1 MENHH
6 SSSDDEEQLTVRK
19 FHCTINCFHKKN
31 DDLSVEKEKKV
42 KRRRSSSIKLKN
54 LVPKLKPIN
63 TVLCPS
69 PIELN
74 QKVPH
79 PPPVLLR
86 TQFALLSTISY
97 YPEDKLLKNECEEKK
112 TKKSLKIMN
121 IEEDKCSISDYGDSS
136 KKIPVACSDSEVPD
150 NENKNDENKNKFS
163 IVQNIN
169 RMRAKMAQIKRKIFF
184 NDKIFDD
191 LDIKFCQNFMKKTIS
206 SKSLKMINYKTK
218 RFSLQKNYVSTILG
232 FLENNKSVNSSN
244 TK

>member
-1 MENHH
+1 MESHH
-6 SSSDDEEQLTVRK
+6 SSSDDEEQLSVRK
-19 FHCTINCFHKKN
+19 FYCTINCFSKKN
-31 DDLSVEKEKKV
+31 DDLSVEEEKKV

-63 TVLCPS
+63 TVICPS

-79 PPPVLLR
+79 PPPVLLS
-86 TQFALLSTISY
+86 TQFALVSTISY
-97 YPEDKLLKNECEEKK
+97 YPEDKLLKNESKEKK
-112 TKKSLKIMN
+112 TKKSLKMN

-136 KKIPVACSDSEVPD
+136 KKIPVACSDSEISYND
-150 NENKNDENKNKFS
+150 NKCDENKNKFS
-163 IVQNIN
+163 ILKNIN
-169 RMRAKMAQIKRKIFF
+169 RMRAKMTQIKRKIVF

-191 LDIKFCQNFMKKTIS
+191 VDIKFCKNFMKKTIS

-218 RFSLQKNYVSTILG
+218 RFSLQKKYVSTILG
-232 FLENNKSVNSSN
+232 FLEKNRSVNSLN